1 MNRSFTFLSL
11 QLADAC
17 LFSRRSAWNRVQ
29 YHIAKECLV
38 NDMEI
43 AKIERYLRGKFR
55 NTGISIEGRKNKDD
69 SSEVM
74 LDGEFIGVLF
84 KDEDDGETSYDLHM
98 TILDID
104 LE

>member
-1 MNRSFTFLSL
+1 M
-11 QLADAC
+11 
-17 LFSRRSAWNRVQ
+17 
-29 YHIAKECLV
+29 

-43 AKIERYLRGKFR
+43 AKIERYLRRKFR
-55 NTGISIEGRKNKDD
+55 NTGIAIEGRKNKDD
-69 SSEVM
+69 SAEVM
-74 LDGEFIGVLF
+74 LDGEFIGVVF

>member
-1 MNRSFTFLSL
+1 LVR
-11 QLADAC
+11 AC
-17 LFSRRSAWNRVQ
+17 LFSRRTAHRVGPYQ
-29 YHIAKECLV
+29 IAKECHV

-55 NTGISIEGRKNKDD
+55 NTGIVIEGRKNKDD
-69 SSEVM
+69 SAEVT

-84 KDEDDGETSYDLHM
+84 KDDDEGETSYDLHM

-104 LE
+104 LV

>member
-1 MNRSFTFLSL
+1 MN
-11 QLADAC
+11 D
-17 LFSRRSAWNRVQ
+17 
-29 YHIAKECLV
+29 I
-38 NDMEI
+38 EI

-55 NTGISIEGRKNKDD
+55 NTGITIEGRKNKTD
-69 SSEVM
+69 SAEVM

-84 KDEDDGETSYDLHM
+84 EDEDEGETSYDLHM

>member
-1 MNRSFTFLSL
+1 M
-11 QLADAC
+11 
-17 LFSRRSAWNRVQ
+17 
-29 YHIAKECLV
+29 

>member
-1 MNRSFTFLSL
+1 L
-11 QLADAC
+11 
-17 LFSRRSAWNRVQ
+17 VQ
-29 YHIAKECLV
+29 RPDPFQIAKECLV

-43 AKIERYLRGKFR
+43 AKIERYLRRKFR
-55 NTGISIEGRKNKDD
+55 NTGIAIEGRKNKDD
-69 SSEVM
+69 SAEVM
-74 LDGEFIGVLF
+74 LDGEFIGVVF

>member
-1 MNRSFTFLSL
+1 M
-11 QLADAC
+11 
-17 LFSRRSAWNRVQ
+17 
-29 YHIAKECLV
+29 

-55 NTGISIEGRKNKDD
+55 NTGIAIEGRKNKDD
-69 SSEVM
+69 SAEVM
-74 LDGEFIGVLF
+74 LDGEFIGVVF

>member
-1 MNRSFTFLSL
+1 MLRAMNRDQFG
-11 QLADAC
+11 
-17 LFSRRSAWNRVQ
+17 
-29 YHIAKECLV
+29 KEFLV

-55 NTGISIEGRKNKDD
+55 NTGITIEGRKNKAD
-69 SSEVM
+69 SAEVS

-84 KDEDDGETSYDLHM
+84 KDEDEGETSYDLHM

-104 LE
+104 LV

>member
-1 MNRSFTFLSL
+1 
-11 QLADAC
+11 LADAC
-17 LFSRRSAWNRVQ
+17 LFSGQLAPRPGSFQ
-29 YHIAKECLV
+29 IAKECLV

-55 NTGISIEGRKNKDD
+55 NTGIAIEGRKNKDD
-69 SSEVM
+69 SAEVM

-84 KDEDDGETSYDLHM
+84 KDEDEGEMSYDLHM

>member
-1 MNRSFTFLSL
+1 M
-11 QLADAC
+11 
-17 LFSRRSAWNRVQ
+17 
-29 YHIAKECLV
+29 

-55 NTGISIEGRKNKDD
+55 NTGIAIEERKNKDD
-69 SSEVM
+69 SAEVM

-84 KDEDDGETSYDLHM
+84 KDEDEGEMSYDLHM

>member
-1 MNRSFTFLSL
+1 M
-11 QLADAC
+11 
-17 LFSRRSAWNRVQ
+17 
-29 YHIAKECLV
+29 

-55 NTGISIEGRKNKDD
+55 NTGIAIEGRKNKDD
-69 SSEVM
+69 SAEVM

-84 KDEDDGETSYDLHM
+84 KDEDEGEMSYDLHM